1 LKEAL
6 PFPATNNPR
15 AIGLLLVAWLFF
27 TTEVVA
33 IKALGGS
40 LPVLQILVLRFGTQ
54 AVAMALYA
62 ARNPAVMR
70 TERLRMHGMR
80 SLLSVLSMVCQY
92 AAFGALPLAL
102 ATTIS
107 FSQAL
112 FFVGM
117 GALVFRERIG
127 RARGFAAVV
136 GFGGVLVL
144 CRPGVDAVDPM
155 VLVMLLGAFL
165 GGVLMTAT
173 KLLARTDSPATIMF
187 YVGLFNT
194 LWVAGPAIAAW
205 KTPEPHEIL
214 WLAVI
219 CSAGPL
225 SHLLMIQALRIGDA
239 SALAP
244 VDYVRLVFATVA
256 GYFLFAE
263 TPDIW
268 TWIGAAI
275 ILSSTFFL
283 AKIERARR

>member
-1 LKEAL
+1 M
-6 PFPATNNPR
+6 
-15 AIGLLLVAWLFF
+15 LLVAWLFF

-127 RARGFAAVV
+127 RARGFAAIV

-155 VLVMLLGAFL
+155 VLVMLLGRSLAAF
-165 GGVLMTAT
+165 
-173 KLLARTDSPATIMF
+173 
-187 YVGLFNT
+187 
-194 LWVAGPAIAAW
+194 
-205 KTPEPHEIL
+205 
-214 WLAVI
+214 
-219 CSAGPL
+219 
-225 SHLLMIQALRIGDA
+225 
-239 SALAP
+239 
-244 VDYVRLVFATVA
+244 
-256 GYFLFAE
+256 
-263 TPDIW
+263 
-268 TWIGAAI
+268 
-275 ILSSTFFL
+275 
-283 AKIERARR
+283 